1 VIGHLPVTLH
11 PKAETLLKRLKS
23 RPYVFSWDESG
34 QVKVDGKEIPD
45 SNISDLVSDALR
57 ARKNFNP
64 KGAQEFFRGLSKIN
78 VPKYIARNTE
88 RWKEVQMDEPIVF
101 KTPPGQSLSASP

>member
-1 VIGHLPVTLH
+1 VPESG
-11 PKAETLLKRLKS
+11 KS
-23 RPYVFSWDESG
+23 FEMFESKTRRFSWDESG

-45 SNISDLVSDALR
+45 SNISDLVSDAMR

-64 KGAQEFFRGLSKIN
+64 KGAQEFLWGLSKIN

-88 RWKEVQMDEPIVF
+88 RWNQVQM
-101 KTPPGQSLSASP
+101 GSPSGAE